1 MSYKIV
7 GDSCTDPTPEMLTDP
22 HFSFV
27 PLTLHVG
34 GATVIDD
41 ETFDQ
46 AAYLKAVREAPDC
59 PTTACPSPELY
70 KNSYGEADWTFVV
83 TLSSH
88 LSGSYNSAVVAKN
101 IYEEEH
107 GTGKKI
113 YVVDSE
119 SACCGQTQIA
129 LKLRELC
136 EAGLS
141 FDEVVSRINAYRD
154 SLKTYFVLETLDHL
168 RKNGRL
174 TGIKAILATA
184 LNIKPVMSATKGVI
198 IQLGQDRGMKR
209 ALQKMV
215 KMALDG
221 RNDTENRRLMIT
233 HVNALARAQAVRDL
247 ILSQKKFLECIIVDA
262 RGVATNYAADGG
274 IVVTF

>member
-7 GDSCTDPTPEMLTDP
+7 GDSCTDPTPEMLADS
-22 HFSFV
+22 HFAFV

-34 GATVIDD
+34 DLTVIDD
-41 ETFDQ
+41 DTFDQ
-46 AAYLKAVREAPDC
+46 AAYLQAVRECPTC

-70 KNSYGEADWTFVV
+70 KQAYDEADWTFVV

-88 LSGSYNSAVVAKN
+88 LSGSYNSAMVAKS

-129 LKLRELC
+129 LKLKELC
-136 EAGLS
+136 EEGLP
-141 FDEVVSRINAYRD
+141 FEEIVSRINAYRD

-174 TGIKAILATA
+174 TGIKAILASA

-209 ALQKMV
+209 SLQKMV
-215 KMALDG
+215 KMALEG
-221 RNDTENRRLMIT
+221 REDTENRRLMIT
-233 HVNALARAQAVRDL
+233 HVNAKARAEAVRDL
-247 ILSQKKFLECIIVDA
+247 ILSRKKFLECIIVDA